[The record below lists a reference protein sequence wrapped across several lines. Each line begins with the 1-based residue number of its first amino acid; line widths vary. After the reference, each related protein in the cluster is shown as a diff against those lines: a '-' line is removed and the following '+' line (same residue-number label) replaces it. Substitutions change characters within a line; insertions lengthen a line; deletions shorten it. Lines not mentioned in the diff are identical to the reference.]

1 MTDLSPETNPLGKH
15 KAELP
20 DSDNPNLEA
29 EKPENGEALLDT
41 IEGGIDDAR
50 NRRDEITEHTARAI
64 ARAIANALGDNGRT
78 LDEFART
85 GSGSYAAL
93 SDEFLEV
100 YNDPTTPAPVRTWID
115 WLGTYLVQ
123 ANQEGSGR
131 RFMIDEAAP
140 QLNRLL
146 VATRISIGGTFS
158 TVHIPASKTL
168 EEVNALTRHLNAL
181 PIVGTTPFQVFLTLP
196 DVDASANNVTESFQ
210 DNYVGNFVSIED
222 ALYGLVE
229 LEEWETDLHNFAAVR
244 GILTKAV
251 SIDHYM
257 VEAQTRDIYDL
268 VEHEGVIYAFNK

>member
-1 MTDLSPETNPLGKH
+1 MNDLSPETNPPGKY

-20 DSDNPNLEA
+20 DADNPNLDA
-29 EKPENGEALLDT
+29 EEPENGDALVEF
-41 IEGGIDDAR
+41 IESGIDAAR
-50 NRRDEITEHTARAI
+50 ERQTDVTEHTARAI
-64 ARAIANALGDNGRT
+64 ARAIANALGDNGLT
-78 LDEFART
+78 LGEFART
-85 GSGSYAAL
+85 GAVSYTAL
-93 SDEFLEV
+93 SNEFLEV
-100 YNDPTTPAPVRTWID
+100 YNDPTTPAQVRTWID

-123 ANQEGSGR
+123 ANQEGSGW
-131 RFMIDEAAP
+131 RFMINDAAP

-146 VATRISIGGTFS
+146 VATRISLGCTVS

-181 PIVGTTPFQVFLTLP
+181 PTVGTTPFQVFLTLP
-196 DVDASANNVTESFQ
+196 DVDASANNVTDSFQ

-251 SIDHYM
+251 SIDHDM
-257 VEAQTRDIYDL
+257 VEAQTREMYDL
-268 VEHEGVIYAFNK
+268 VEREGVIYAFNK